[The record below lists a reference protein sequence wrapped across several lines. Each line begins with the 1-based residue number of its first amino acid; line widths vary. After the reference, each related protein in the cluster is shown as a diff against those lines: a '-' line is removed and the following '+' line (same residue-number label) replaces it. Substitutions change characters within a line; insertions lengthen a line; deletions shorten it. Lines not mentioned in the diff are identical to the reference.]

1 MPRLLTRWTGPRL
14 VLVVLLMAPAGC
26 RPRDALDPEQDLPPG
41 KVQALMEADKTISEG
56 ERLTQEGVRLR
67 DSGQTDEGEKMIREG
82 ETKKAQGQQMLDRAK
97 MMK

>member
-1 MPRLLTRWTGPRL
+1 MPRLLSRAMHLCLAFALIFAT
-14 VLVVLLMAPAGC
+14 AAGC
-26 RPRDALDPEQDLPPG
+26 RPKDALDEEQDLPPG

-56 ERLTQEGVRLR
+56 DRLTQEGVRLR
-67 DSGQTDEGEKMIREG
+67 DEGKTEEGEKMIREG

>member
-1 MPRLLTRWTGPRL
+1 MPRPLSYCIRPCL
-14 VLVVLLMAPAGC
+14 VLAVLLATSAGC
-26 RPRDALDPEQDLPPG
+26 RPKDALDPDEDLPPG

-67 DSGQTDEGEKMIREG
+67 DAGQTEEGEKMIREG

>member
-1 MPRLLTRWTGPRL
+1 MPRLFSRSIRACL
-14 VLVVLLMAPAGC
+14 VFGLLLATAAGC
-26 RPRDALDPEQDLPPG
+26 RPRDALDQEQDLPPG
-41 KVQALMEADKTISEG
+41 KVQALMEADRTISEG

-67 DSGQTDEGEKMIREG
+67 DEGKTEEGEKLIREG